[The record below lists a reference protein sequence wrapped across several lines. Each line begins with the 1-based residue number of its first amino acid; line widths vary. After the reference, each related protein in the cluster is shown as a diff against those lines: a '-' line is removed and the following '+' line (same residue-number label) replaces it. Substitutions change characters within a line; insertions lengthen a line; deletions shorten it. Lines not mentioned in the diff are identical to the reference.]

1 MTLQVQFEPEAIEE
15 LRAAKDWYDN
25 ERPGLGD
32 DLLTEVETTIDHIVR
47 WPGLAP
53 VLTIPG
59 SARQVRR
66 AAVRR
71 FPFGIVYVVIDN
83 TLWVVAVA
91 HGRRRPNYW
100 RDRVHR

>member
-1 MTLQVQFEPEAIEE
+1 MDE

-32 DLLTEVETTIDHIVR
+32 DLLTEVETIIDHIVR

-59 SARQVRR
+59 STRQVRR

-83 TLWVVAVA
+83 ALWVVAVA
-91 HGRRRPNYW
+91 HDRRRPNYW
-100 RDRVHR
+100 RDRVQR